1 MPLTIAPT
9 SGQITDHFY
18 WNEVTESD
26 MAARL
31 DIDNTLPPDLVPV
44 IISTARKA
52 EKIRA
57 LLNEPMKIT
66 SWYRSLALNTALRSK
81 PTSQHIKGE
90 AIDFTSPSYSTPLS
104 ICRRIL
110 NYRELI
116 PFDQLILEH
125 TWVHVSFLSDP
136 TVKPRGEVLSLL
148 QSGGY
153 ATGLTDKQGK
163 PL

>member
-1 MPLTIAPT
+1 MPFTAAPT
-9 SGQITDHFY
+9 SENITDHFY
-18 WNEVTESD
+18 WAEVIESD
-26 MAARL
+26 TAARL
-31 DIDNTLPPDLVPV
+31 TIDNTLPVELMNT

-66 SWYRSLALNTALRSK
+66 SWYRSLALNTALLSK

-90 AIDFTSPSYSTPLS
+90 AIDFTSPAYGIPLS
-104 ICRRIL
+104 ICKRIV

-153 ATGLTDKQGK
+153 ATG
-163 PL
+163 